1 MQSRI
6 DRRTFLA
13 SAGASLSLAGCGN
26 PESEHAG
33 SAQFE
38 PTWESI
44 RTHELPDW
52 FHDAKLGIF
61 VHWGLY
67 SVPGWATPVGE
78 LGSIDWDKWFTNNPY
93 AEWYLNSLR
102 IDGSPTQEHHRK
114 TYGADFDYMDFAPQ
128 FNEAVTAW
136 DPSVMSSLFA
146 EAGAQYVVL
155 TTKHH
160 DGFTLW
166 PSEIDNPHL
175 PPDRRSCS
183 RDIVGELTA
192 AVRGAGMRMGFYY
205 SGGLD
210 WSFNPEPIDRVE
222 EVWTTILHTK
232 EFADY
237 ADAHW
242 RELIRRYDPAI
253 LWNDIGYPEQS
264 DLATIVA
271 DFYNARAD
279 GVINNRFEIGREGAP
294 RRHHDFETPEYAKMD
309 EITDHKWETCRG
321 PRLLFRLQPGGD
333 RGAHDRGRRADSP
346 AGRHCQQERESSP
359 QFRPDGR
366 RHHSGDPGQSAPGVG
381 SLARNQWRGY
391 LRHAALGASRRG
403 DGGRNSGPVHVE
415 GRGDLRHPPG
425 PAGGAGVRTGSR
437 SLRQHCRGRR
447 ARGKRGCNG
456 HVCGWQALSRARKP
470 LARWTRALPADQDQ
484 LIDLAARQRP
494 ALAHGFARGRRQD
507 AYSQPAQVPHS
518 GGFHAEV
525 GTAVES

>member
-321 PRLLFRLQPGGD
+321 LGFSFGYNRVETEEHTIGEGELIHLLADIVSKNGNLLLNAGPMADGTIPEIQASRLR
-333 RGAHDRGRRADSP
+333 
-346 AGRHCQQERESSP
+346 
-359 QFRPDGR
+359 
-366 RHHSGDPGQSAPGVG
+366 
-381 SLARNQWRGY
+381 
-391 LRHAALGASRRG
+391 ALGAWLGTNGEAIYGTRPWERAAGETADGIPVRFTSRDGAIYAILLGQPAAPEFALDLGVSGSTAEVAVLGGSG
-403 DGGRNSGPVHVE
+403 DATATYADGRLSVALASPLQGGHA
-415 GRGDLRHPPG
+415 H
-425 PAGGAGVRTGSR
+425 
-437 SLRQHCRGRR
+437 SLRIRI
-447 ARGKRGCNG
+447 
-456 HVCGWQALSRARKP
+456 S
-470 LARWTRALPADQDQ
+470 
-484 LIDLAARQRP
+484 
-494 ALAHGFARGRRQD
+494 
-507 AYSQPAQVPHS
+507 
-518 GGFHAEV
+518 
-525 GTAVES
+525 